1 MKKKILIIGGAGFIG
16 HNLAVGLKK
25 NNFDVYLIDGLI
37 VNNLNTVIGNVD
49 NLPHPNLSQAM
60 LNERFNIIKEN
71 EISLNVQDARDYSGL
86 SHLIN
91 KISPN
96 IIIHLAAVSHANRS
110 NKDPFAKYLL
120 PKNMTVRQAQKLIKK
135 EIKIIEDEILY
146 RCHLIAGNAKNSWS
160 AKKIYQSC
168 VKGKLN

>member
-1 MKKKILIIGGAGFIG
+1 MKKLLGIVVLGLLWLVPVNANACTLNDFFSSNKFKCDSKEELI
-16 HNLAVGLKK
+16 
-25 NNFDVYLIDGLI
+25 
-37 VNNLNTVIGNVD
+37 
-49 NLPHPNLSQAM
+49 
-60 LNERFNIIKEN
+60 
-71 EISLNVQDARDYSGL
+71 EISNELD
-86 SHLIN
+86 
-91 KISPN
+91 KISKR
-96 IIIHLAAVSHANRS
+96 SH
-110 NKDPFAKYLL
+110 KDPFAKYLL